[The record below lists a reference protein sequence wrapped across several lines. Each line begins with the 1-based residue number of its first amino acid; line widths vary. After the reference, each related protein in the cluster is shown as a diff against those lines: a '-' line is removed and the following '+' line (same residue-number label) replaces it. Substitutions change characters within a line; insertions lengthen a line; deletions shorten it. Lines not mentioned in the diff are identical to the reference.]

1 MNFCKNGGWLK
12 VFWRKYSLY
21 TSAFFS
27 IKNMPPNQ
35 ASACHDC
42 SYIPEKAK
50 EEKVFLVKVFYRMRS
65 HLFEIDLFK
74 IYIDRSVR
82 VKSR

>member
-1 MNFCKNGGWLK
+1 
-12 VFWRKYSLY
+12 
-21 TSAFFS
+21 
-27 IKNMPPNQ
+27 MPPNQ
-35 ASACHDC
+35 ANACHDC

-65 HLFEIDLFK
+65 HLFEIDRFK
-74 IYIDRSVR
+74 IYIGRLVR